1 MRVLQ
6 VLPSVVAGGGAEQSL
21 VMVAPFLRDEGITVH
36 LAVLTERQSLVPD
49 IERIGVVVHDLSGSS
64 STWSRAR
71 ALRKVIRSVK
81 PAVVHSTLYEADIP
95 TRLAAARLDVGVLST
110 WANTTYSTTRRR
122 LEPGVGG
129 WKRDVVRRID
139 AVTSRAS
146 RSWFH
151 AVTKGV
157 AIDGIGALGVD
168 PERVTVVERGRDPE
182 SFPPRTDAGRSRVRH
197 DLGLGSDEVV
207 ITTVAR
213 QAHQKGH
220 VHLLAAFDRVAAE
233 HPDTRLLLV
242 GPPGAATPAIEA
254 ALAAMRY
261 PERVIDLGERSDV
274 ADLVGASDVFVLA
287 SLAEGAA
294 GALIEAMAVGTPIV
308 VTDIEGLDGVVEDG
322 RTALLVRP
330 GDPGSLADGLAATL
344 ADPDAAAARARQAR
358 EEFHARFTIEQAAH
372 GLAALYR
379 RVRPPE
385 TTVKAPGVH

>member
-36 LAVLTERQSLVPD
+36 LAVLTDRQSLVPD
-49 IERIGVVVHDLSGSS
+49 IERIGVVVHDLSRST
-64 STWSRAR
+64 STWSRAV
-71 ALRKVIRSVK
+71 ALRKVIRAVK

-95 TRLAAARLDVGVLST
+95 TRLASVRLDVAVLST
-110 WANTTYSTTRRR
+110 WANTTYSSTRRR

-129 WKRDVVRRID
+129 WKRDVVRRIE

-151 AVTKGV
+151 AVTDGV
-157 AIDGIGALGVD
+157 AADGMAALGAD
-168 PERVTVVERGRDPE
+168 PSRVTVVERGRDPQA
-182 SFPPRTDAGRSRVRH
+182 FPPRTDAGRASTRRR
-197 DLGLGSDEVV
+197 LGIEPEDIV

-220 VHLLAAFDRVAAE
+220 VHLLSAFERLTVD
-233 HPDTRLLLV
+233 HPTARLLLV
-242 GPPGAATPAIEA
+242 GPPGGASSAINQV
-254 ALAAMRY
+254 LAQMSSRD
-261 PERVIDLGERSDV
+261 RVTDLGERSDV

-308 VTDIEGLDGVVEDG
+308 VTDIEGLEGVVEHG
-322 RTALLVRP
+322 RTAYLVRP
-330 GDPGSLADGLAATL
+330 GDAASLAQGLATTIAE
-344 ADPDAAAARARQAR
+344 PGAAAKRARNAR
-358 EEFHARFTIEQAAH
+358 DEFEARFSIGHAAQ
-372 GLAALYR
+372 GLASLYR
-379 RVRPPE
+379 RLGSPE
-385 TTVKAPGVH
+385 TSVKSSGVH